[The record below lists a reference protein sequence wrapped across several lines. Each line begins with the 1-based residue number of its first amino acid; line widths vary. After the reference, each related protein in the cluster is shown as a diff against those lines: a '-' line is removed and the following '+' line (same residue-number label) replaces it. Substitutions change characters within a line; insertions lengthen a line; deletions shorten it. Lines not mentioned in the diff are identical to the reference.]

1 MEHRVQNGNVTLS
14 YDIEGPPDAPTVLL
28 INSIAS
34 TRELWARQVPALAA
48 RYRVIRYDARGHGRS
63 SVPPGEYAIEQLGR
77 DAVAILDDARTAAA
91 HVCGIS
97 LGGLTAQ
104 WLGITVPDR
113 VSSLVLANTGARI
126 GTVQGWSERIALVRQ
141 KGMNTLAEMTI
152 PRWFSPEFQERD
164 PETVRG
170 FRTMI
175 QACPQEGY
183 LGCCAA
189 LRDADLREQISSI
202 RCATLVIA
210 STDDAATP
218 TEGLAFIRDRVRD
231 ARMVTVASRHLS
243 NIECAEAFTGAV
255 LDFLE
260 EVGRTATMNQP
271 GAATNHG
278 GTQAQRI

>member
-1 MEHRVQNGNVTLS
+1 VLLTMEHRIQNGDVTLS
-14 YDIEGPPDAPTVLL
+14 YDVEGPADAPVVLL

-63 SVPPGEYAIEQLGR
+63 SVPAGEYSVEQLGR
-77 DAVAILDDARTAAA
+77 DALAILDDARTATA

-104 WLGITVPDR
+104 WLGIAVPDR
-113 VSSLVLANTGARI
+113 VASLVLANTAARI
-126 GTVQGWSERIALVRQ
+126 GTVEGWSERIALVRE
-141 KGMNTLAEMTI
+141 KGMHTLAGMTI
-152 PRWFSPEFQERD
+152 PRWFSPEFQARD

-189 LRDADLREQISSI
+189 LRDADLREPIASI
-202 RCATLVIA
+202 RCPTLLIA
-210 STDDAATP
+210 STEDAATP
-218 TEGLAFIRDRVRD
+218 AEGLRFIQDRVAG
-231 ARMVTVASRHLS
+231 ARLVSVPSRHLS
-243 NIECAEAFTGAV
+243 NIECAEEFTGAV

-260 EVGRTATMNQP
+260 EIARAHRQ
-271 GAATNHG
+271 
-278 GTQAQRI
+278 